1 MSDQQ
6 FQRERK
12 RHPDQ
17 LATEVIT
24 LRRKCRDLEARLD
37 ALTGVGTIL
46 PEAYTQA
53 IGFAYEVTFGRPIG
67 EATGTRGA
75 PSSRPP
81 SYNVNAMRV
90 LKREQATLH
99 RRSGQIRS
107 EIERAAENPTGPVE
121 NRRLAHG

>member
-1 MSDQQ
+1 MSDQ

-37 ALTGVGTIL
+37 ALTGIGVVV
-46 PEAYTQA
+46 PEPYSEAL
-53 IGFAYEVTFGRPIG
+53 GFAYEVTFGRPIG
-67 EATGTRGA
+67 EASGTRGA
-75 PSSRPP
+75 PASRPP
-81 SYNVNAMRV
+81 AYNVNAMRA
-90 LKREQATLH
+90 LKREQATLYH
-99 RRSGQIRS
+99 RSGQLRS
-107 EIERAAENPTGPVE
+107 EIERAAENPSGPVD